1 MLFIKRLLGTERY
14 ARRSGTS
21 FGRCA
26 VLRLVGS
33 LAIVSAAAQAAGI
46 ARAPAL
52 AAMPAAAAPAPVSVA
67 SPAATAPASTEAFAG
82 AKPEALLESY
92 DVVVAGAGTGG
103 FGTAI
108 QAARMGASVLL
119 LEETEWIGGQAL
131 AAAVTAMDEGGAGN
145 LVRGRGLYQELVQRS
160 IAHYEPLGLNPLLV
174 GRSTNTR
181 IEPRVGRAIMHR
193 MLEEAGKSA
202 RLDLSLRSRVV
213 QVRREGGA
221 VRGVEIEIATPQGAV
236 RRSIASRILV
246 DATEWGDVLPL
257 AGVRYRSGNRI
268 SGALDPARRIQ
279 DNTWTAVV
287 RRYPAGVPE
296 SLRLKQP
303 PPGYASRRAAFA
315 KSLVPGTAPR
325 RTGEPMSLGA
335 FIEYRGMPDS
345 AFLEPAAAIT
355 RTHLNYNN
363 DYPCT
368 VAYLED
374 PANRRDTDRAMRLR
388 TLQLLYFVQNEMGL
402 ADWSVADD
410 EGFDTPYNRAAI
422 DAWLRDEP
430 ALEPYRQI
438 LYHFSVIPYVRES
451 RRLVGLH
458 TLRAAEIARGPGKA
472 PTPFPTVVALGD
484 YRLDLHGGRRAE
496 DLELELDR
504 VTDLEDAQPGRAGP
518 FAIPME
524 VLIPETIEGFL
535 AAEKNFSQT
544 RLVNGATRMQPHTL
558 NLGQAVGALAALSVR
573 HGVPPRRID
582 PVLVQR
588 AILAGCSTLQLAP
601 LVDVEQRAPD
611 WAAIQLVSARGLLS
625 FEKGLFAPHRPLA
638 RADFET
644 LWQRL
649 AGRAELVR
657 SSGPAAPDKAVVSE
671 KSGKRGDADR
681 AKSADKGASEAVA
694 SDKPSTA
701 KTLRTEAVVETVT
714 RAEFAKALESAA
726 GRREPAESA
735 GGPNGAA
742 GKAQHSGATVRVLFD
757 GASSAAARAITR
769 SEAAQVLAEF
779 LELRALASLLGKPQA
794 LDWRT
799 PRAASSGVV
808 AAGKS
813 PLEAQLRR
821 LAAAKIIDETDYWL
835 THAVEGQECD
845 GGKVAL
851 LLERGAKLLDPKAG
865 PKDTLDVLVRTG
877 VLSSRPYWE
886 KNAAPGGKCLGRNVG
901 IVVQRLSERIVASG
915 RPAAR

>member
-1 MLFIKRLLGTERY
+1 M
-14 ARRSGTS
+14 AV
-21 FGRCA
+21 RCA
-26 VLRLVGS
+26 V
-33 LAIVSAAAQAAGI
+33 AQAAVL
-46 ARAPAL
+46 AFVPAI
-52 AAMPAAAAPAPVSVA
+52 VA
-67 SPAATAPASTEAFAG
+67 VPASAEAFAG
-82 AKPEALLESY
+82 AGPESLRDAY

-103 FGTAI
+103 LGTAI

-119 LEETEWIGGQAL
+119 LEETEWVGGQAL
-131 AAAVTAMDEGGAGN
+131 AAAVSAMDEGGAGN

-160 IAHYEPLGLNPLLV
+160 IAHYEPLGLDPLHV
-174 GRSTNTR
+174 GRSTNAR
-181 IEPRVGRAIMHR
+181 IEPRVGRAILHR
-193 MLEEAGKSA
+193 MLGEAGRTA
-202 RLDLSLRSRVV
+202 RLDLSLRSRVM
-213 QVRREGGA
+213 QVRREGGT

-236 RRSIASRILV
+236 RRTIASRILV

-268 SGALDPARRIQ
+268 GGDLDPARRIQ

-287 RRYPAGVPE
+287 RRYPAGVPDA
-296 SLRLKQP
+296 LRLRQP

-315 KSLVPGTAPR
+315 KSLVPGDAPR

-345 AFLEPAAAIT
+345 AFPGPSAAIT

-430 ALEPYRQI
+430 ALEPYRRI

-472 PTPFPTVVALGD
+472 PIQFPTVVAIGD

-496 DLELELDR
+496 DLELDLDR
-504 VTDLEDAQPGRAGP
+504 VTDLEDAQAGRAGP

-524 VLIPETIEGFL
+524 VLVPETVDGFL

-558 NLGQAVGALAALSVR
+558 NLGQAVGALAALAVR
-573 HGVPPRRID
+573 HAVPPRRID

-588 AILAGCSTLQLAP
+588 AVLAGRSTLQLAP
-601 LVDVEQRAPD
+601 LVDVEQQAPD
-611 WAAIQLVSARGLLS
+611 WAAIQLVSARGLIAI
-625 FEKGLFAPHRPLA
+625 EKGLFSPQRPLA
-638 RADFET
+638 RADLET
-644 LWQRL
+644 LRQRL
-649 AGRAELVR
+649 AGKAELAR
-657 SSGPAAPDKAVVSE
+657 SSGPAPT
-671 KSGKRGDADR
+671 G
-681 AKSADKGASEAVA
+681 SAI
-694 SDKPSTA
+694 TA
-701 KTLRTEAVVETVT
+701 KTPQPEAAIETVT
-714 RAEFAKALESAA
+714 RAAFARALSDAAA
-726 GRREPAESA
+726 GTTGAPPAT
-735 GGPNGAA
+735 AA
-742 GKAQHSGATVRVLFD
+742 AVRVLFE
-757 GASSAAARAITR
+757 AAATDAAAAITR

-779 LELRALASLLGKPQA
+779 LELRALAALLGKPQT

-808 AAGKS
+808 RVEAS
-813 PLEAQLRR
+813 RLQQQLEK
-821 LAAAKIIDETDYWL
+821 LAAAQVLDEPAYWL
-835 THAVEGQECD
+835 EHAVEGRECD
-845 GGKVAL
+845 GARVAL
-851 LLERGAKLLDPKAG
+851 LLQRGARRIDPQAET
-865 PKDTLDVLVRTG
+865 KDTFEVLVRAG
-877 VLSSRPYWE
+877 ILSSRAYWE
-886 KNAAPGGKCLGRNVG
+886 KNAVPGGTCLGRNVS
-901 IVVQRLSERIVASG
+901 IVVQRLSERIAVKGTAPAS
-915 RPAAR
+915 R